1 MIYMVFI
8 LIKPFSDHW
17 CNVDAVI
24 IIIEKTTFIR
34 REIFIVKDEG
44 DQSEELCM
52 REESLQIN
60 TTKINKCLHSIT
72 EPWVFPLICHNLY

>member
-24 IIIEKTTFIR
+24 IIIEETTFIR
-34 REIFIVKDEG
+34 REIFIVKGEG

-60 TTKINKCLHSIT
+60 TTKYNQHNRAMGFPINLSQSI
-72 EPWVFPLICHNLY
+72 LIQ